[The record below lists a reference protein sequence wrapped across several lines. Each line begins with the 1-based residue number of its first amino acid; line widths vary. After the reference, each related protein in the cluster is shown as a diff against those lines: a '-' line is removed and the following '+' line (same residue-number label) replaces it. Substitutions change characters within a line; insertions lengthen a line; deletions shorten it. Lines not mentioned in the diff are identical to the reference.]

1 MNMTLMDKSAR
12 DLLSA
17 FSSSDPTPGG
27 GSASAL
33 ASAVGASLL
42 LMVASLPKTRANSAE
57 DRTALD
63 RAASGLG
70 GVRTQLADAVDAD
83 SAAYDEVVA
92 AYRLPKGTAEEQT
105 ARKLAIQRA
114 LRSAIEV
121 PLGVMKLSNQAMQH
135 AAEIAAH
142 GHRAASSDVG
152 VAVALLQAGA
162 SGARLNVDTN
172 VQSVNDAA
180 YLSGVRSEVAAL
192 ANELSTAAEAATR
205 TLTVR

>member
-1 MNMTLMDKSAR
+1 MTLMDQSAR

-42 LMVASLPKTRANSAE
+42 LMVAGLPKTRTNSPE
-57 DRTALD
+57 DRTALE
-63 RAASGLG
+63 RAAAGLAG
-70 GVRTQLADAVDAD
+70 IRTQLSDAVDAD

-92 AYRLPKGTAEEQT
+92 AYRLPKGTAEEQA
-105 ARKLAIQRA
+105 ARKAAIQRA

-121 PLGVMKLSNQAMQH
+121 PLAVMRLSKQAMQH
-135 AAEIAAH
+135 AAEVAAH

-162 SGARLNVDTN
+162 SGARLNIDTN
-172 VQSVNDAA
+172 VQSVSDAG
-180 YLSGVRSEVAAL
+180 YLSGLRSEVAAL
-192 ANELSTAAEAATR
+192 TSELSTAADTATR
-205 TLTVR
+205 TQAVG

>member
-1 MNMTLMDKSAR
+1 MTLMDKSAR

-42 LMVASLPKTRANSAE
+42 LMVAGLPKTRTKSPE
-57 DRTALD
+57 DRTALE
-63 RAASGLG
+63 RAASRLAIL
-70 GVRTQLADAVDAD
+70 RTQLSDAVDAD
-83 SAAYDEVVA
+83 SAAYDDAVA
-92 AYRLPKGTAEEQT
+92 AYRLSKGTAEEQA
-105 ARKLAIQRA
+105 ARKAAIQRA

-121 PLGVMKLSNQAMQH
+121 PLAVMRLSNQVMQH

-162 SGARLNVDTN
+162 SGARLNIDTN
-172 VQSVNDAA
+172 VQSVSDAE
-180 YLSGVRSEVAAL
+180 YLSRLRTEVAAL
-192 ANELSTAAEAATR
+192 TSGLSTAADAASR
-205 TLTVR
+205 TLTVG